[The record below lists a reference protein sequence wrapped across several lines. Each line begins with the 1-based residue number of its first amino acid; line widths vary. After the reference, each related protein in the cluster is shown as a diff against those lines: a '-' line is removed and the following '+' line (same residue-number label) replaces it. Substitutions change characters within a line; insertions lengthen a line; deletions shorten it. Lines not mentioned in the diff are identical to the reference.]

1 MTTSIVTRLLLADGG
16 WDHMSGWAGGW
27 MVVGWLAMIA
37 VIALVAV
44 AIWRAPT
51 AAPGRG
57 VSRAQ
62 QILAERFARG
72 EISKAEYDEARS
84 AIDQ

>member
-1 MTTSIVTRLLLADGG
+1 MVASIVTTLLFADGG
-16 WDHMSGWAGGW
+16 WDHMSGWVGGW
-27 MVVGWLAMIA
+27 MVIGWLAMIA
-37 VIALVAV
+37 VIALVAL
-44 AIWRAPT
+44 AIWRAST
-51 AAPGRG
+51 AVPGRG
-57 VSRAQ
+57 VSRVQ